1 MEPYGDA
8 GVPMRAGSDGA
19 CSGIACLRTWET
31 RLSGRSVSEQP
42 HEELVCLAYLCLISG
57 SRLPTFARI

>member
-31 RLSGRSVSEQP
+31 SSIRMVGFG
-42 HEELVCLAYLCLISG
+42 A
-57 SRLPTFARI
+57 AA